1 MKIGIMTWLHNG
13 NYGTVLQAYAL
24 QHYLRSEGYDVQN
37 IDFSPTVVEKVKNLI
52 KSKNSFTLFSEK
64 FEAMLTRKKADQEA
78 SKAREDWINPRL
90 TMIKIGSW
98 VLVAGGICGLVI
110 SLVIEGPV
118 WTAILLS
125 IYCLISSV
133 SAYDTVFSRKSVIND
148 WLIKQ
153 SYQYETKI
161 REEKLKEYSSL
172 LTVEE
177 SIIEEANTDLVG
189 V

>member
-1 MKIGIMTWLHNG
+1 MRKREETHQIEMR
-13 NYGTVLQAYAL
+13 TV
-24 QHYLRSEGYDVQN
+24 
-37 IDFSPTVVEKVKNLI
+37 
-52 KSKNSFTLFSEK
+52 SEK
-64 FEAMLTRKKADQEA
+64 YAQYIKQRDDEARLNLKKQRESARKKADQEA

-90 TMIKIGSW
+90 TMIKIVSW
-98 VLVAGGICGLVI
+98 VLVACGICGLVI

-118 WTAILLS
+118 WIAILLS
-125 IYCLISSV
+125 INCLISSV

>member
-1 MKIGIMTWLHNG
+1 M
-13 NYGTVLQAYAL
+13 
-24 QHYLRSEGYDVQN
+24 LRQLWQS
-37 IDFSPTVVEKVKNLI
+37 
-52 KSKNSFTLFSEK
+52 
-64 FEAMLTRKKADQEA
+64 
-78 SKAREDWINPRL
+78 
-90 TMIKIGSW
+90 
-98 VLVAGGICGLVI
+98 I
-110 SLVIEGPV
+110 SLGKVSFLTILNLVDMYLLPI
-118 WTAILLS
+118 ILLS
-125 IYCLISSV
+125 INCLISSV

-153 SYQYETKI
+153 SYQYETKV